1 MTKALA
7 NAESAKGLLDAAFEA
22 ERVVDEAAKTYG
34 DLHASVRFTESEMR
48 GRANL
53 VSALE
58 TSIRQLPGEAFANER
73 AELEAERDKLNA
85 EIEALR
91 ATIPSNW
98 EADNKAFGE
107 LVKAQRDAR
116 VKYQRALDGG
126 YAPIFNL
133 VGVLESTER
142 LKALDAGFKTLEEQL
157 EAKEGKAGL
166 ETVIGLHKAVGSI
179 AGADKVKDRLNK
191 VRRQLKKK
199 KPRIKRAV
207 KEFNKAL
214 RSTNPSWLGVKK
226 RLAACS
232 RVSRPTWMQRAIRSV
247 SGCSRR

>member
-1 MTKALA
+1 MC
-7 NAESAKGLLDAAFEA
+7 
-22 ERVVDEAAKTYG
+22 
-34 DLHASVRFTESEMR
+34 
-48 GRANL
+48 
-53 VSALE
+53 
-58 TSIRQLPGEAFANER
+58 IR
-73 AELEAERDKLNA
+73 D
-85 EIEALR
+85 
-91 ATIPSNW
+91 
-98 EADNKAFGE
+98 
-107 LVKAQRDAR
+107 R

-126 YAPIFNL
+126 YAPIVNL

-214 RSTNPSWLGVKK
+214 REYKSQLAWREKAAGSVLPGLKAYLDATRNTIGIRMQQKMNREQSLYV
-226 RLAACS
+226 AACS
-232 RVSRPTWMQRAIRSV
+232 ADHRDISLNF
-247 SGCSRR
+247 